1 MTSDINFNSYIYV
14 KKQTYSSMAI
24 DTLRRYIWLL
34 DIIEKYG
41 YIEFETI
48 QEEWMRSTLND
59 YRENLPKR
67 TFRNHI
73 TAIADQLGLYIQ
85 YQKGRGYYLSNV
97 EDIKTSQMKQWMI
110 SSLSMYNILAE
121 CQDMKDKIL
130 FEEIPSSQKYI
141 SDIIQAIR
149 DRRTITYQYQS
160 HFSSEPHE
168 VMVEPYCL
176 KLFKQRWYLL
186 ARVPEYDE
194 LRIYA
199 LERMSNLVQTSCKYK
214 IPKDFN
220 AEDYFYQYYGVN
232 TSGCPQIVRIKAIP
246 LEAKYLR
253 SLPLHPSQIEIR
265 TTPKYS
271 IFSMYL
277 SPTWDFKQELLS
289 RADQIEVLEPDSLRE
304 WMNDM
309 IQKMSE
315 KYK

>member
-1 MTSDINFNSYIYV
+1 MIGDIDFNSYFYI
-14 KKQTYSSMAI
+14 KNQTYSRMAI

-48 QEEWMRSTLND
+48 QDEWMRSTLND

-85 YQKGRGYYLSNV
+85 YKKGRGYYLSNV
-97 EDIKTSQMKQWMI
+97 EDIRTSQMKQWMI
-110 SSLSMYNILAE
+110 SSLSMYNILTE

-149 DRRTITYQYQS
+149 DKRAITYQYQS

-186 ARVPEYDE
+186 ARASEYDE

-232 TSGCPQIVRIKAIP
+232 TNGNPQIVRIKAIP

-253 SLPLHPSQIEIR
+253 SLPLHPSQKEIG
-265 TTPKYS
+265 TTPEYS

-304 WMNDM
+304 WMSNM
-309 IQKMSE
+309 IQNMSE

>member
-1 MTSDINFNSYIYV
+1 MIGDIDFNSYIYV
-14 KKQTYSSMAI
+14 KKQTYSRMAI

-48 QEEWMRSTLND
+48 QDEWMRSTLND

-85 YQKGRGYYLSNV
+85 YKKGRGYYLSNV
-97 EDIKTSQMKQWMI
+97 EDIRTSQMKQWMI
-110 SSLSMYNILAE
+110 SSLSMYNILTE

-149 DRRTITYQYQS
+149 DKRAITYQYQS

-186 ARVPEYDE
+186 ARASEYDE

-199 LERMSNLVQTSCKYK
+199 LERMSNLMQTSCKYK

-232 TSGCPQIVRIKAIP
+232 TNGNPQIVRIKAIP

-253 SLPLHPSQIEIR
+253 SLPLHPSQKEIG
-265 TTPKYS
+265 TTPEYS

-304 WMNDM
+304 WMSNM
-309 IQKMSE
+309 IQNMSE

>member
-1 MTSDINFNSYIYV
+1 MIGDINFNSYIYV
-14 KKQTYSSMAI
+14 KNQTYSRMAI

-149 DRRTITYQYQS
+149 DRRAITYQYQS

-220 AEDYFYQYYGVN
+220 AEDYFYQYYGIN
-232 TSGCPQIVRIKAIP
+232 TSGNPQIVRIKAIP

-304 WMNDM
+304 WMSDM

>member
-41 YIEFETI
+41 YIKFETI

-141 SDIIQAIR
+141 LDIIQAIR
-149 DRRTITYQYQS
+149 DRRAITYQYQS

-199 LERMSNLVQTSCKYK
+199 LERMSNLVQTSRKYK

-232 TSGCPQIVRIKAIP
+232 TSGNPQIVRIKAIP

-253 SLPLHPSQIEIR
+253 SLPLHLSQKEIR
-265 TTPKYS
+265 ATPEYS

-304 WMNDM
+304 WMSDM

>member
-1 MTSDINFNSYIYV
+1 MIGDTNFNSYIYV
-14 KKQTYSSMAI
+14 KKQTYSRMAI

-130 FEEIPSSQKYI
+130 FEEIPSSQKYYIRYHSSHPRQKSHNI
-141 SDIIQAIR
+141 SI
-149 DRRTITYQYQS
+149 S
-160 HFSSEPHE
+160 
-168 VMVEPYCL
+168 
-176 KLFKQRWYLL
+176 K
-186 ARVPEYDE
+186 
-194 LRIYA
+194 
-199 LERMSNLVQTSCKYK
+199 
-214 IPKDFN
+214 
-220 AEDYFYQYYGVN
+220 
-232 TSGCPQIVRIKAIP
+232 P
-246 LEAKYLR
+246 L
-253 SLPLHPSQIEIR
+253 
-265 TTPKYS
+265 
-271 IFSMYL
+271 
-277 SPTWDFKQELLS
+277 
-289 RADQIEVLEPDSLRE
+289 
-304 WMNDM
+304 
-309 IQKMSE
+309 
-315 KYK
+315 

>member
-1 MTSDINFNSYIYV
+1 MIGDINFNSYIYV
-14 KKQTYSSMAI
+14 KNQTYSRMAI

-149 DRRTITYQYQS
+149 DRRAITYQYQS

-220 AEDYFYQYYGVN
+220 AEDYFYQYYGIN
-232 TSGCPQIVRIKAIP
+232 TSGNPQIVRIKAIP

-265 TTPKYS
+265 TTPEYS

-304 WMNDM
+304 WMSDM

>member
-1 MTSDINFNSYIYV
+1 
-14 KKQTYSSMAI
+14 MAI

-48 QEEWMRSTLND
+48 QEEWMQSTLND

-149 DRRTITYQYQS
+149 DRRAITYQYQS

-232 TSGCPQIVRIKAIP
+232 TNGNPQIVRIKAIP

-265 TTPKYS
+265 TTPEYS

-304 WMNDM
+304 WMSDM

>member
-1 MTSDINFNSYIYV
+1 MIGDINFNSYIYV
-14 KKQTYSSMAI
+14 KNQTYSRMAI

-48 QEEWMRSTLND
+48 QDEWMRSTLND

-85 YQKGRGYYLSNV
+85 YKKGRGYYLSNV
-97 EDIKTSQMKQWMI
+97 EDIRTSQMKQWMI
-110 SSLSMYNILAE
+110 SSLSMYNILTE

-149 DRRTITYQYQS
+149 DKRAITYQYQS

-186 ARVPEYDE
+186 ARASEYDE

-199 LERMSNLVQTSCKYK
+199 LERMSNLMQTSCKYK

-232 TSGCPQIVRIKAIP
+232 TNGNPQIVRIKAIP

-253 SLPLHPSQIEIR
+253 SLPLHPSQKEIG
-265 TTPKYS
+265 TTPEYS

-304 WMNDM
+304 WMSNM
-309 IQKMSE
+309 IQNMSE

>member
-1 MTSDINFNSYIYV
+1 MIGDIDFNSYIYV
-14 KKQTYSSMAI
+14 KKQTYSRMAI

-48 QEEWMRSTLND
+48 QDEWMRSTLND

-85 YQKGRGYYLSNV
+85 YKKGRGYYLSNV
-97 EDIKTSQMKQWMI
+97 EDIRTSQMKQWMI
-110 SSLSMYNILAE
+110 SSLSMYNILTE

-149 DRRTITYQYQS
+149 NKRAITYQYQS

-232 TSGCPQIVRIKAIP
+232 TNGNPQIVRIKAIP

-253 SLPLHPSQIEIR
+253 SLPLHPSQKEIG
-265 TTPKYS
+265 TTPEYS

-304 WMNDM
+304 WMSNM
-309 IQKMSE
+309 IQNMSE

>member
-1 MTSDINFNSYIYV
+1 MTREINFNSYIYV
-14 KKQTYSSMAI
+14 KKQTYSRMAI

-130 FEEIPSSQKYI
+130 FEEIPSSQKYM
-141 SDIIQAIR
+141 SAIIQALR
-149 DRRTITYQYQS
+149 DRRVVTYQYQS
-160 HFSSEPHE
+160 HFSSESHE

-176 KLFKQRWYLL
+176 KLYKQRWYLL

-199 LERMSNLVQTSCKYK
+199 LERMSNLVQNSRKYK
-214 IPKDFN
+214 IPKEFN

-232 TSGCPQIVRIKAIP
+232 TSGNPQIVRIKAIP

-253 SLPLHPSQIEIR
+253 SLPLHLSQKEIR
-265 TTPKYS
+265 TTPEYS

-304 WMNDM
+304 WMSDM

-315 KYK
+315 QYK

>member
-1 MTSDINFNSYIYV
+1 MIGDTNFNSYIYV

-48 QEEWMRSTLND
+48 QEEWMRSALND

-199 LERMSNLVQTSCKYK
+199 LERMSNLVQTSRKYK

-232 TSGCPQIVRIKAIP
+232 TSGNPQIVRIKAIP

-253 SLPLHPSQIEIR
+253 SLPLHLSQKEIR
-265 TTPKYS
+265 TTPEYS
-271 IFSMYL
+271 IFHMYL

-304 WMNDM
+304 WMSDM

>member
-1 MTSDINFNSYIYV
+1 
-14 KKQTYSSMAI
+14 
-24 DTLRRYIWLL
+24 
-34 DIIEKYG
+34 
-41 YIEFETI
+41 
-48 QEEWMRSTLND
+48 
-59 YRENLPKR
+59 
-67 TFRNHI
+67 
-73 TAIADQLGLYIQ
+73 
-85 YQKGRGYYLSNV
+85 
-97 EDIKTSQMKQWMI
+97 MKQWMI
-110 SSLSMYNILAE
+110 SSLSMYNILTE

-149 DRRTITYQYQS
+149 DKRAITYQYQS

-186 ARVPEYDE
+186 ARASEYDE

-232 TSGCPQIVRIKAIP
+232 TNGNPQIVRIKAIP

-253 SLPLHPSQIEIR
+253 SLPLHPSQEEIG
-265 TTPKYS
+265 TTPEYS

-304 WMNDM
+304 WMSNM
-309 IQKMSE
+309 IQNMSE